1 MTLPKFLYI
10 ADPMCSWCYGFSPEL
25 RAFLSHFPNYDLD
38 IVLGGLRAYQTQ
50 PLDDAMRDMLYGH
63 WEKVALVSGLA
74 FDHKALHRPNFVYDT
89 EPACRAVVT
98 AKLLADDLPAGGLLD
113 VFQAISHAFYAQAR
127 DITNETELA
136 NILTQALNTTV
147 GDAHFDRGS
156 LHETLTAAATREET
170 RLNFE
175 QIQRW
180 GIRGFPMLLLVTD
193 TGLQIV
199 ANGFCKTEQLLKAW
213 AETQEPSQVN

>member
-1 MTLPKFLYI
+1 MTPPKFLYI

-50 PLDDAMRDMLYGH
+50 PLDDTMRDMLYGH
-63 WEKVALVSGLA
+63 WDKVAQVSGLA
-74 FDHKALHRPNFVYDT
+74 FDRAALRRPNFIYDT

-98 AKLLADDLPAGGLLD
+98 AKLLADDLPAIGLLD

-127 DITNETELA
+127 DITDETELA
-136 NILTQALNTTV
+136 DILTAALNAAA
-147 GDAHFDRGS
+147 GDEHYDRTS
-156 LHETLTAAATREET
+156 LKETLTAAATREET

-193 TGLQIV
+193 GGLQIV
-199 ANGFCKTEQLLKAW
+199 ANGYGKAEQLLKAW
-213 AETQEPSQVN
+213 AELDVSQ